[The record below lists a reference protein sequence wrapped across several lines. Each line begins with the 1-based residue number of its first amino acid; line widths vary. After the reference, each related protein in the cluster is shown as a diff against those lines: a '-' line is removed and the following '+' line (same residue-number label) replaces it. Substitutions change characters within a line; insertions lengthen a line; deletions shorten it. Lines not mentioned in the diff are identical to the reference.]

1 MYFEAVIHNLVASRS
16 ISKGTYAL
24 QFDMY
29 SVQYTWYTHPDSC
42 SHYNFHMKF
51 ERCKF
56 CRRNFRANSNIL
68 SILWFVVSFHH
79 LHMFLKC
86 NASLA
91 FIKRQYTF
99 ISNANVFNVNRI
111 KKLFWCEK
119 ILKSISKLTCRTG
132 SL

>member
-79 LHMFLKC
+79 VHMFLKC

-99 ISNANVFNVNRI
+99 ISNANVFNINRR
-111 KKLFWCEK
+111 KKTF
-119 ILKSISKLTCRTG
+119 LKRKNIEIYFKADLSNG
-132 SL
+132 